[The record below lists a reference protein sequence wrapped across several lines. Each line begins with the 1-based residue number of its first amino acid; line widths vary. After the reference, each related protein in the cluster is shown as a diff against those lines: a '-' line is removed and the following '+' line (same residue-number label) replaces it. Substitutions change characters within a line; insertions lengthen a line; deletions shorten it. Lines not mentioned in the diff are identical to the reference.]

1 MCASQARRHPIA
13 FPQPFAVP
21 SAMPDFVL
29 DLTLEN
35 LALWCVALSVGATW
49 GGIIFLK
56 PILRL
61 LVGGEPNVNDS
72 IGLATGMFSL
82 FYGLLVSLL
91 TVAAYQNLDRIVN
104 AVYAEAAG
112 VGRLY
117 ADVTIYP
124 EPLRS
129 DLRANLRDYVLFT
142 IHKDWPAHHEGR
154 VLLGGANRLGV
165 IRQQIT
171 GFEPATVG
179 QEILQAGVLSSFQGF
194 ADARLAR
201 LSGVLTRLPPVLWW
215 AVGVGAVINILLL
228 VMLKMRLMQH
238 LVLSGITAFFLGVML
253 FVVIALDDPFRG
265 AYAVQPVAFETL
277 WNTVM
282 VFDEPLQ

>member
-1 MCASQARRHPIA
+1 MEGFRCARLRH
-13 FPQPFAVP
+13 
-21 SAMPDFVL
+21 
-29 DLTLEN
+29 
-35 LALWCVALSVGATW
+35 
-49 GGIIFLK
+49 
-56 PILRL
+56 
-61 LVGGEPNVNDS
+61 
-72 IGLATGMFSL
+72 
-82 FYGLLVSLL
+82 
-91 TVAAYQNLDRIVN
+91 
-104 AVYAEAAG
+104 
-112 VGRLY
+112 
-117 ADVTIYP
+117 
-124 EPLRS
+124 
-129 DLRANLRDYVLFT
+129 
-142 IHKDWPAHHEGR
+142 
-154 VLLGGANRLGV
+154 GGANRLGV

-265 AYAVQPVAFETL
+265 AYEVQPVAFETL

>member
-1 MCASQARRHPIA
+1 
-13 FPQPFAVP
+13 
-21 SAMPDFVL
+21 MPDFVQDLSL
-29 DLTLEN
+29 DR
-35 LALWCVALSVGATW
+35 LAIWCVALSVGATW
-49 GGIIFLK
+49 GGIVFLK

-72 IGLATGMFSL
+72 ITMATGMFSL

-91 TVAAYQNLDRIVN
+91 TVAAYQNLDRVTT
-104 AVYAEAAG
+104 AVYAEASS

-117 ADVTIYP
+117 ADVMIYP

-129 DLRANLRDYVLFT
+129 DLRANIRDYVLFT
-142 IHKDWPAHHEGR
+142 VHKDWPAHAEGR
-154 VLLGGANRLGV
+154 ILLGGANRLGV

-171 GFEPATVG
+171 GFEPGSTA
-179 QEILQAGVLSSFQGF
+179 QEILQAGVLTSFQTLT
-194 ADARLAR
+194 DTRLDR

-265 AYAVQPVAFETL
+265 ANAVPPTPFETL

-282 VFDEPLQ
+282 VFDEPMD